1 MDVLA
6 LQLHKQRA
14 MTSTTMEKR
23 EYVANSKFITIDN
36 NRIHLRIIGNDNK
49 IHLKCNFGRLD
60 VIGNSTKV
68 KIGDNKGQVYYC
80 GNSGKLYFGPNSQTN
95 TVKYNGNDGTL
106 KMMKTSNFWK
116 SNHDARTAKKII
128 NS

>member
-1 MDVLA
+1 
-6 LQLHKQRA
+6 
-14 MTSTTMEKR
+14 MEKR
-23 EYVANSKFITIDN
+23 EYVGNSKRITIDN
-36 NRIHLRIIGNDNK
+36 NKIHLRIIGNDNK
-49 IHLKCNFGRLD
+49 IHLKCNFGHLD

-68 KIGDNKGQVYYC
+68 KIGDNRGQVHYC
-80 GNSGKLYFGPNSQTN
+80 GNSGRLYFGPNSQTN

-116 SNHDARTAKKII
+116 SNNHDNHTAKKI